1 MPGHGGASV
10 SVGGHISEQTQ
21 SNQINKF
28 FEDYVRTFDGR
39 DGAAISMF
47 YHVPSLTMRAD
58 KSTHCFQSR
67 DELATFFQAVADSY
81 AREGN
86 EGGRFRNLVV
96 QSIGA
101 RSALATVEWQ
111 LMRLDGTVVREW
123 RQSYNLI
130 RPDDRWQIFVSTI
143 HVEG

>member
-1 MPGHGGASV
+1 M
-10 SVGGHISEQTQ
+10 SEQAQ
-21 SNQINKF
+21 SDQINKF
-28 FEDYVRTFDGR
+28 FEDYTRTFDER
-39 DGAAISMF
+39 DGAAI
-47 YHVPSLTMRAD
+47 TMRAD
-58 KSTHCFQSR
+58 MSTHCFQSR
-67 DELATFFQAVADSY
+67 VEVATFFQAVSDSY

-86 EGGRFRNLVV
+86 QGGRFCNLVV

-101 RSALATVEWQ
+101 RSALATLEWQ
-111 LMRLDGTVVREW
+111 LKRLDGSVVREW

>member
-1 MPGHGGASV
+1 M
-10 SVGGHISEQTQ
+10 SEQAQ
-21 SNQINKF
+21 SDQINKF
-28 FEDYVRTFDGR
+28 FEDYTRTFDER

-58 KSTHCFQSR
+58 MSTHCFQSR
-67 DELATFFQAVADSY
+67 EEVATFFQAVSDSY

-86 EGGRFRNLVV
+86 QGGRFCNLVV

-101 RSALATVEWQ
+101 RSALATLEWQ
-111 LMRLDGTVVREW
+111 LKRLDGTVVREW

>member
-1 MPGHGGASV
+1 MVVLQSQLEVICPSKRN
-10 SVGGHISEQTQ
+10 QTK
-21 SNQINKF
+21 STNSSRI
-28 FEDYVRTFDGR
+28 TFAR
-39 DGAAISMF
+39 SMGETARPSL

-67 DELATFFQAVADSY
+67 DEVATFFQAVADSY

-143 HVEG
+143 HVVG

>member
-1 MPGHGGASV
+1 M
-10 SVGGHISEQTQ
+10 SEPALTD
-21 SNQINKF
+21 QINKF
-28 FEDYVRTFDGR
+28 FEDYTRTFDGG

-58 KSTHCFQSR
+58 RSTHCFQSR
-67 DELATFFQAVADSY
+67 EEVAAFFQAVSESY

-86 EGGRFRNLVV
+86 EGGRFRNLAV

-101 RSALATVEWQ
+101 RSALATMEWQ
-111 LMRLDGTVVREW
+111 LKRLDGTLVREW
-123 RQSYNLI
+123 RQSYNVI

-143 HVEG
+143 HAEK

>member
-1 MPGHGGASV
+1 M
-10 SVGGHISEQTQ
+10 SEQAQ
-21 SNQINKF
+21 SDQINKF
-28 FEDYVRTFDGR
+28 FEDYVRTFDER
-39 DGAAISMF
+39 DGATISMF

-58 KSTHCFQSR
+58 MSTHCFQSR
-67 DELATFFQAVADSY
+67 EEVATFFQAVSDSY

-101 RSALATVEWQ
+101 RSALATLEWQ

-123 RQSYNLI
+123 RQSYNVI